1 MFSARVP
8 PSLEPNRITQAV
20 RRARAAGRPLL
31 DLTITNPTAAG
42 FEYPSSMLNALA
54 SAEALTYEPQPFGLP
69 HARSAVACDYARRGV
84 QAHPERIVLTASTSE
99 AYSLLFK
106 LLCQPQGDAVMVPVP
121 SYPLFDHLTA
131 LDGVQSIPYRLE
143 YHGRWM
149 LAADDLDR
157 RWTLGVRA
165 VLAVSPNNPT
175 GSVLSLEEHEALSV
189 LCAERQTALII
200 DEVFADYALG
210 GSGQSACGP
219 SAARPAS
226 AKATAV
232 RRRFSE
238 GGSRRAR
245 ASGGGAPRALRNA
258 DSAALTFHLGGLSK
272 SAGLPQVKLGWILV
286 DGPDDLVRDAMERL
300 EVICDAYL
308 SVSTPVQVAAP
319 QLIEAGAS
327 IRAQILDRVRS
338 NYEMLRSAATRHP
351 AIEVLDA
358 QAGWSSVLRVPS
370 TRSEEDLVVDLV
382 TLDGVLVHPG
392 FFFDFPHEAFIVVS
406 LLAEPQV
413 FAEAMRRVLER
424 ADA

>member
-1 MFSARVP
+1 MFSERVP

-31 DLTITNPTAAG
+31 DLTNANPTTAG
-42 FEYPSSMLNALA
+42 FEYPPSILEVLA
-54 SAEALTYEPQPFGLP
+54 APEALRYEPQPFGLP
-69 HARSAVACDYARRGV
+69 DARRAVACEYARRGV
-84 QAHPERIVLTASTSE
+84 HAAPDRIVLTASTSE

-131 LDGVQSIPYRLE
+131 LDGVHSIPYRLE
-143 YHGRWM
+143 YHTRWT
-149 LAADDLDR
+149 LSAEDLDR
-157 RWTLGVRA
+157 RWTPAVRA

-175 GSVLSLEEHEALSV
+175 GSVLSPDEYEALSAF
-189 LCAERQTALII
+189 CAERQAALII
-200 DEVFADYALG
+200 DEVFADYPLG

-219 SAARPAS
+219 SAAP
-226 AKATAV
+226 
-232 RRRFSE
+232 
-238 GGSRRAR
+238 SRRAR

-286 DGPDDLVRDAMERL
+286 DGPDDLVREAMERL

-319 QLIEAGAS
+319 RLIEAGAS

-338 NYEMLRSAATRHP
+338 NYHALQSAASRRP
-351 AIEVLDA
+351 AIEVLEAD
-358 QAGWSSVLRVPS
+358 AGWSSVLRVPS
-370 TRSEEDLVVDLV
+370 TRSEEDLVVDL
-382 TLDGVLVHPG
+382 LAKDAVLVHPG
-392 FFFDFPHEAFIVVS
+392 FFFDFSHEAFIVVS
-406 LLAEPQV
+406 LLPEPQV